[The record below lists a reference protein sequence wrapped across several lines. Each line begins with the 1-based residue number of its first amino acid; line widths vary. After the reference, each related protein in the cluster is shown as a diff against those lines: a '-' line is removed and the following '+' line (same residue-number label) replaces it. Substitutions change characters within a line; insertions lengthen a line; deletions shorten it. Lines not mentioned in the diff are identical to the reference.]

1 MSLRFRFLASMFLLV
16 LIGAWSVS
24 AQQTKT
30 TLTVKEKPK
39 ENKEKPK
46 KEDKQTTA
54 LANATA
60 EQVAESVI
68 FIYSNLRG
76 RDGLSQI
83 RKTTIERG
91 KLSLTDAE
99 GKVDSAK
106 YELRILRG
114 DKLDKEKIR
123 LDQEFPSAKYALV
136 YNDDK
141 VFGIFNNEVFQP
153 RDDAAK
159 SFQNSIWHSTEAL
172 LRYKEN
178 ESKLELGERQKI
190 AGVDFFVVK
199 LTDKENRLTKYYI
212 SSKTLHVMIL
222 EYEDDGVKYRRKFYD
237 FNIAQG
243 TLVPYRTV
251 LWANDKQVEE
261 TEIGTVSYGQKV
273 ESDMFSAN

>member
-1 MSLRFRFLASMFLLV
+1 MSLRFRILTSVFLLILTGV
-16 LIGAWSVS
+16 SSVY

-30 TLTVKEKPK
+30 TLTVKDKPK
-39 ENKEKPK
+39 ESKEKPK

-54 LANATA
+54 LANANA

-91 KLSLTDAE
+91 QLSITDAN
-99 GKVDSAK
+99 GKTDNAK
-106 YELRILRG
+106 YELRIMRG
-114 DKLDKEKIR
+114 EKLDKEKIR

-136 YNDDK
+136 YSDDK
-141 VFGIFNNEVFQP
+141 VFGIFNNAVFQP
-153 RDDAAK
+153 REDAAK
-159 SFQNSIWHSTEAL
+159 LFQNNIWHSTDAL

-178 ESKLELGERQKI
+178 ESKLELGERRKI
-190 AGVDFFVVK
+190 SGVDFFVIK
-199 LTDKENRLTKYYI
+199 LTDRQNRLTTYYI
-212 SSKTLHVMIL
+212 SSKTLHVMML
-222 EYEDDGVKYRRKFYD
+222 EYEEEGIKYRRKFYD
-237 FNIAQG
+237 FNVAQG

-261 TEIGTVSYGQKV
+261 IEIGTVTYGQKV
-273 ESDMFSAN
+273 ENDMFSAN